1 MLERRNSVRVL
12 CDHEGIILAGGCQ
25 RTPCRVADRSE
36 GGVRLT
42 LHSVLGIPDRFRV
55 EMRVTGE
62 VLELEARWRAPG
74 QIGARFVPSEPEAA
88 ADLRARA

>member
-1 MLERRNSVRVL
+1 MLERRNSVRVP

-55 EMRVTGE
+55 EMRATGE
-62 VLELEARWRAPG
+62 VLELEARWRGPG
-74 QIGARFVPSEPEAA
+74 QIGARFVLSDPEV
-88 ADLRARA
+88 ADTLRTLA